1 MTRPRRPS
9 LAILVPA
16 VLVMMVFPHSLTLNM
31 DGARSLYHSFLEKG
45 STAFFLPPFLDLVRR
60 LFFPCYYSKARDD
73 RKHCGQMMMN
83 MIFLHWRPFIR
94 ERQIQCCR
102 LVMRWSN
109 VSHNRSLYP
118 QRTTAH
124 LRAPATPTPINS
136 QQKLSDIFV
145 FLPCHLHG
153 SCRRLAL

>member
-16 VLVMMVFPHSLTLNM
+16 VLVMMVFPHSLTLKM

-73 RKHCGQMMMN
+73 RIKLGSDDDEYDLLTLASFHPREAKYNAVDSDEMGQ
-83 MIFLHWRPFIR
+83 
-94 ERQIQCCR
+94 R
-102 LVMRWSN
+102 LS
-109 VSHNRSLYP
+109 SSISLP
-118 QRTTAH
+118 
-124 LRAPATPTPINS
+124 PTPNS
-136 QQKLSDIFV
+136 KPTRCNTNTNQLSTEIERYIRV
-145 FLPCHLHG
+145 
-153 SCRRLAL
+153 SAMSST